1 MTRTEQTTMTGR
13 GGGKEARV
21 LGALELRDVDKTY
34 ATRQAAGKAVDGFS
48 LTVQPGQFVTLLGP
62 SGCGK
67 TTTLRMIAGFETPT
81 GGDILVDGRSVVS
94 VAPNKRPMSM
104 VFQSYALFPHLS
116 VQDNV
121 GFGLTARHANKL
133 ERKRRVDAV
142 MALMGIAQY
151 AARYPHELSGG
162 QQQRV
167 ALARAV
173 VMEPSILLFDEP
185 LSNLDAKLRVRMR
198 EEIRGLQQR
207 LGITSVF
214 VTHDQSEA
222 MTMSDIVV
230 VMKDGRIR
238 QVGTPQDIYH
248 RPADTFVASF
258 LGTANFIDVLIV
270 DVEEVDGAR
279 FATVSIGSQAVIV
292 PCGEGVVAGEGT
304 KVLIRSENLH
314 IVAPDASTGGH
325 VFSGTVRS
333 TSFDGSITRYTV
345 ETPQGILH
353 GQAPGTDTPIGLGAS
368 VRCLYDPSDAWV
380 VGERE

>member
-1 MTRTEQTTMTGR
+1 MTRTKQTTTNDGSSE
-13 GGGKEARV
+13 KEARA

-34 ATRQAAGKAVDGFS
+34 STRRAAGKAVDGFS
-48 LTVQPGQFVTLLGP
+48 LSVEPGQFVTLLGP

-81 GGDILVDGRSVVS
+81 GGDILIDGRSVVS

-104 VFQSYALFPHLS
+104 VFQSYALFPHLN

-121 GFGLTARHANKL
+121 GFGLTARHASKI

-142 MALMGIAQY
+142 MELMGIAQY
-151 AARYPHELSGG
+151 AVRYPHELSGG

-258 LGTANFIDVLIV
+258 LGTANFLDAVIDN
-270 DVEEVDGAR
+270 VEEVDGAS
-279 FATVSIGSQAVIV
+279 FATMSIGSQTVIV
-292 PCGEGVVAGEGT
+292 PCADDVVAGEST

-314 IVAPDASTGGH
+314 IISPEASAGGH
-325 VFSGTVRS
+325 AFPGTIRS

-345 ETPQGILH
+345 DTLQGVLH
-353 GQAPGTDTPIGLGAS
+353 GQAPGTETPIGLGAS
-368 VRCLYDPSDAWV
+368 VRCVYDPSDAWV